1 VFEDRLW
8 VYGGFANHQ
17 DAEGMYHLDL
27 RTCQPTWEKVQQG
40 GTLPNR
46 QLGKHKSFHGAVLA
60 AAGHM
65 MITFGVAQQ
74 VNEQLLSATGSAS
87 DQ

>member
-1 VFEDRLW
+1 VFEDHLW

-17 DAEGMYHLDL
+17 NAEGMYHLDL
-27 RTCQPTWEKVQQG
+27 RTCTWDKVQQSG
-40 GTLPNR
+40 MLPNR

-65 MITFGVAQQ
+65 MIAFGVVQQ
-74 VNEQLLSATGSAS
+74 VNQQYTA
-87 DQ
+87 QC